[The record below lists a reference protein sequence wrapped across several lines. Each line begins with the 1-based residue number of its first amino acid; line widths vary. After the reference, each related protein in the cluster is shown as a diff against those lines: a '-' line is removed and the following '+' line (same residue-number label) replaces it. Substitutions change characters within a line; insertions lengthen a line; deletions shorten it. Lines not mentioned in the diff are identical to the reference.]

1 MTEKKNT
8 NYVKGILLM
17 LVSATLATLGQ
28 MFWKFGADA
37 LPNGIFT
44 WACAGNVAL
53 GLLLYASGS
62 VTMMIAFRSGEV
74 SILHP
79 VMSFSYVLSQI
90 IGAVVFHDPLTWGRS
105 VGVVLIAIGIVILM
119 QGGRRKEAK
128 HD

>member
-1 MTEKKNT
+1 
-8 NYVKGILLM
+8 M

-37 LPNGIFT
+37 MPEGLFT
-44 WACAGNVAL
+44 WACAGNVVL
-53 GLLLYASGS
+53 GFVLYASGS

-79 VMSFSYVLSQI
+79 IMSFSYVLSQI

-105 VGVVLIAIGIVILM
+105 IGVVLIAIGIVILM
-119 QGGRRKEAK
+119 QGGRKKEASNAS
-128 HD
+128 